1 MAFNSTIFLFAFLP
15 LILVLHRAAPRA
27 VRNAL
32 LLGASIFFYAFAEPV
47 FVFVLAGTCLLDWL
61 LGRAIAAGRRQGLS
75 RLCLAADIAIN
86 LGVLFW
92 VKYADFAVANLDQL
106 LAPHGLR
113 LAIASI
119 ALPMGVSFVTF
130 EKISYVVDIY
140 RGVSRP
146 AATWRDYFLFIFLFP
161 KLMAGPIV
169 KYHEIADQLAA
180 PGDCAAARAQGLAR
194 FVVGLAK
201 KVLIADTMAEAVN
214 ATFGAPVDQLGFA
227 TAWLGA
233 LCFSVQ
239 IFFDFAGY
247 SDMAIGLAAVF
258 GFTLRENFNQPYCS
272 RDFTEFW
279 RRWHISLS
287 TWIRDYLYIPLGGSR
302 VSPGRTYLNL
312 LLCFLASGLWHGASW
327 TFVAWGLY
335 HGAFIILD
343 RLSGH
348 AIRERCPAALGAGLT
363 FLLVTLGW
371 VLFRSPSFAHAFGML
386 EVMFDPAARPSPAL
400 QPIGSDVYVFLV
412 IGLLLGFLPEDP
424 LRRLADIAGQ
434 ASTAA
439 IRLKGAGLALLLIV
453 ACGRAM
459 ATTFNPFLYFR
470 F

>member
-1 MAFNSTIFLFAFLP
+1 MAFNSTTFLFAFLP
-15 LILVLHRAAPRA
+15 LILLLHRAAPPA
-27 VRNAL
+27 WRNAV

-47 FVFVLAGTCLLDWL
+47 FVFILAGTCLLDWL
-61 LGRAIAAGRRQGLS
+61 LGRAMAALPTRGWR
-75 RLCLAADIAIN
+75 RLCLAANIAVN

-92 VKYADFAVANLDQL
+92 VKYANFAIVNLDQL
-106 LAPHGLR
+106 LAPHGLH
-113 LAIASI
+113 LAIASV
-119 ALPMGVSFVTF
+119 ALPIGVSFVTF
-130 EKISYVVDIY
+130 EKISYAVDID

-146 AATWRDYFLFIFLFP
+146 AASWRDYFLFIFLFP

-169 KYHEIADQLAA
+169 KYHEIVDQLAR
-180 PGDCAAARAQGLAR
+180 PFHSPAARAQGLAR
-194 FVVGLAK
+194 FVIGLAK
-201 KVLIADTMAEAVN
+201 KVLIADTMAEAAN
-214 ATFGAPVDQLGFA
+214 AIFAVPPNHLGFA

-239 IFFDFAGY
+239 IFFDFSGY

-258 GFTLRENFNQPYCS
+258 GFTLRENFDQPYRA
-272 RDFTEFW
+272 RDFSEFW

-335 HGAFIILD
+335 HGSFIMLD
-343 RLSGH
+343 RLSAH
-348 AIRERCPAALGAGLT
+348 VVRNRCPAALGAGLT

-371 VLFRSPSFAHAFGML
+371 VLFRSQSFTQAFGML
-386 EVMFDPAARPSPAL
+386 GVMFAPSARTSAALEPFGP
-400 QPIGSDVYVFLV
+400 DVYLFL
-412 IGLLLGFLPEDP
+412 ILGLLLGFMRDDP

-434 ASTAA
+434 ASAA
-439 IRLKGAGLALLLIV
+439 SIKLKGTGLALLLII

-459 ATTFNPFLYFR
+459 TATFNPFLYFR